1 MFWKVLVAAVVAIAA
16 AFLTQSVGITVATF
30 LIALIVVLIVEG
42 IRVVPQQQA
51 WVIER
56 LGKFHEVLP
65 PGLNVI
71 VPFIDRVAYR
81 HSLKEV
87 PLDIPEQVCIT
98 KDNTQLA
105 VDGII
110 YYQVAD
116 PKLASYGSSDYV
128 LAISQLAQTALR
140 SEVGKMELDKTFESR
155 SEINHMVV
163 SVLDEAGRTWGIK
176 VLRYEIKSLTPPE
189 AILRS
194 MQAQI
199 TAEREKR
206 ALIAK
211 SEGQRQQEINIAD
224 GAKQAKVLESE
235 GDKTAAI
242 NKAQGEALAL
252 TTVAEATANAV
263 RQVAAAIGSRGRDAG
278 REPEGRREVR
288 RGLRR
293 PREDRQH
300 ADRAREPHRRV
311 DVRLD
316 RDDGARQDE
325 GVLGRAEIAD
335 GRPRVRLRDAGA
347 ARGPDPGPRRRAR
360 ARRPSTRRRPSSSTA
375 PTTRRASS
383 TCRPSATSTRGCRT
397 RPPPMFEQRMA
408 ALEGGRAA
416 VATASGQAAEM
427 VALLN
432 ICQAGDHI
440 VSSSKL
446 YGGTHT
452 MLAVNFPKLGIEATL
467 VDPDDPENFRRAI
480 RPNTKAVFSE
490 TLGNPAIN
498 MIDIA
503 AVGRRSRA
511 RRACRSSSTTPPP
524 RPTSA
529 SP

>member
-1 MFWKVLVAAVVAIAA
+1 MFWKVLVAVVLAIAA
-16 AFLTQSVGITVATF
+16 AFLTQNVGVTVATF
-30 LIALIVVLIVEG
+30 LIALIVVLIIEG

-110 YYQVAD
+110 YYQVSD

-189 AILRS
+189 SILRS

-263 RQVAAAIGSRGRDAG
+263 RQVAAAINSEGGMLAANLKVAEKYVEAFAG
-278 REPEGRREVR
+278 LAKTGNTLIVPAN
-288 RGLRR
+288 LT
-293 PREDRQH
+293 
-300 ADRAREPHRRV
+300 
-311 DVRLD
+311 DVSTFVSTAMTVLD
-316 RDDGARQDE
+316 R
-325 GVLGRAEIAD
+325 
-335 GRPRVRLRDAGA
+335 
-347 ARGPDPGPRRRAR
+347 
-360 ARRPSTRRRPSSSTA
+360 
-375 PTTRRASS
+375 
-383 TCRPSATSTRGCRT
+383 
-397 RPPPMFEQRMA
+397 
-408 ALEGGRAA
+408 
-416 VATASGQAAEM
+416 
-427 VALLN
+427 
-432 ICQAGDHI
+432 
-440 VSSSKL
+440 
-446 YGGTHT
+446 
-452 MLAVNFPKLGIEATL
+452 
-467 VDPDDPENFRRAI
+467 
-480 RPNTKAVFSE
+480 TKAS
-490 TLGNPAIN
+490 LDAPK
-498 MIDIA
+498 
-503 AVGRRSRA
+503 
-511 RRACRSSSTTPPP
+511 
-524 RPTSA
+524 
-529 SP
+529 